1 MYSLAILLKEEG
13 LYKRSQIYATDFND
27 KALKKAKD
35 GIYPI
40 DQMKEY
46 TLNYQRAGGTRS
58 FSEYYHSQYDSAIM
72 NRELKKNITFANHN
86 LVMDSVFGEMHLV
99 LCRNVLIY
107 FDRTLQNRVLNL
119 FSDSLIFNG
128 FLCLGTKESL
138 QFSDIAGNFREIA
151 QKERIYQ
158 KR

>member
-1 MYSLAILLKEEG
+1 
-13 LYKRSQIYATDFND
+13 
-27 KALKKAKD
+27 
-35 GIYPI
+35 
-40 DQMKEY
+40 
-46 TLNYQRAGGTRS
+46 
-58 FSEYYHSQYDSAIM
+58 M

-86 LVMDSVFGEMHLV
+86 LVMDSVFGEMHLI

-151 QKERIYQ
+151 QKEKIYQ
-158 KR
+158 KRQDNSG